1 MTEANHNFDAD
12 DFMGSEAEVRVE
24 AYGLAG
30 VAHIKRIGREA
41 LKWQITILAE
51 NGRPICETE
60 GTKVLGEGHVV
71 PSAADVES
79 VQNEMNVMI
88 EQFIWDPMSRA

>member
-1 MTEANHNFDAD
+1 MTEANHNFDAYD
-12 DFMGSEAEVRVE
+12 RETEVRVE

-41 LKWQITILAE
+41 LKWQITVLAE
-51 NGRPICETE
+51 NGRMICETE
-60 GTKVLGEGHVV
+60 GAEVLGEGQIV

-79 VQNEMNVMI
+79 VQNEMNVII
-88 EQFIWDPMSRA
+88 EQFVWDPMSRA